1 MNRVIITIDDTNY
14 TVVTDESEE
23 YVRRAAG
30 LVDQEIRSIK
40 AATPFSE
47 LTSAVLAAMNI
58 ADRYYKSQASVEN
71 MRAQIRSY
79 ADECAHLRSELNKL
93 KKK

>member
-1 MNRVIITIDDTNY
+1 MSFQFVSKLPPYFSQIWRIDNKPTPLRFFRLR
-14 TVVTDESEE
+14 ES
-23 YVRRAAG
+23 
-30 LVDQEIRSIK
+30 
-40 AATPFSE
+40 TPFSE

>member
-1 MNRVIITIDDTNY
+1 MDGQLR
-14 TVVTDESEE
+14 ELLSG
-23 YVRRAAG
+23 RLSRADA
-30 LVDQEIRSIK
+30 
-40 AATPFSE
+40 
-47 LTSAVLAAMNI
+47 AVLAAMNI